1 MTSPTSRTERLA
13 ALSRRVS
20 VRPVASVE
28 DQEDVAALRYRAYRA
43 AGMIGAIPGNRIWD
57 DHDDLPNARCVGVWR
72 GATLIASIRLHVA
85 EAANLGLSPA
95 VTVFPDILEPPLAS
109 GARIV
114 DPNRLTVDPIAQRE
128 EPDVHML
135 LMRIAM
141 AASIHHAAD
150 IVTATI
156 RPGHKA
162 FYARWLHM
170 TWEADPRPYPP
181 LLRALGLMTAQFQR
195 EKDAVLSKAAFLRP
209 ESGEPERLFGPSA
222 ETGDF
227 TTKPDT

>member
-1 MTSPTSRTERLA
+1 MTGPASRTERLA

-20 VRPVASVE
+20 VRPVVTVA
-28 DQEDVAALRYRAYRA
+28 DQEEVAALRYRAYRA

-57 DHDDLPNARCVGVWR
+57 DHDNLPNARCVGVWR

-95 VTVFPDILEPPLAS
+95 VSVFPDILEPQLAS
-109 GARIV
+109 GARIL
-114 DPNRLTVDPIAQRE
+114 DPNRLTVGPIAQRE

-135 LMRIAM
+135 LMRISM
-141 AASIHHAAD
+141 SAAIHHAVD

-170 TWEADPRPYPP
+170 SWVADPSPYPP

-195 EKDAVLSKAAFLRP
+195 ERDAVLDKADFLRP
-209 ESGEPERLFGPSA
+209 ESGEPKRLFGQLA
-222 ETGDF
+222 EIGDL
-227 TTKPDT
+227 TTKPEI